1 MLLITFQLDLSFSLY
16 NQTGRVSMDKHNTSK
31 YFIGYLNIFM
41 WLRKINKSTQNFNII
56 DIDQDIML

>member
-1 MLLITFQLDLSFSLY
+1 
-16 NQTGRVSMDKHNTSK
+16 MDKHNTSK